1 MEVIKYNNIDITA
14 EFKAGRWQHPD
25 TGVRYPSNWDASTI
39 EGVTVE
45 TVDDPTPEEPA
56 PQTQFTALEF
66 LERFTESE
74 QLAVVSATL
83 ANAQVKLWYD
93 KMLAASFVD
102 ITDPRTIGGL
112 NALVTFNL
120 LTETRK
126 DEILQA

>member
-1 MEVIKYNNIDITA
+1 MKYYKLNDIYYWADANTKITEGSIEITKA
-14 EFKAGRWQHPD
+14 EF
-25 TGVRYPSNWDASTI
+25 DASFI
-39 EGVTVE
+39 VE
-45 TVDDPTPEEPA
+45 VP

-66 LERFTESE
+66 LERFNETE

-112 NALVTFNL
+112 DALVAFNL